1 MGFDKEKDFESALI
15 AVLQTKGWET
25 EVIKNPS
32 EKDLIEN
39 WKNILFN
46 NNRER
51 DRLNDFP
58 LTDTE
63 MQQILD
69 QIRELKTPLKLNGFI
84 NGKTISIKR
93 DNPDDTEHLGKEIS
107 LDIYDRDEIAAG
119 KSKYQI
125 AEQPRFE
132 AEDPI
137 GYSRRGDIMLLINGM
152 PVIHIELKR
161 SGVSVSEATTQIK
174 KYSYE
179 GKFSGLYS
187 LIQVFVAMTPEETV
201 YFANP
206 GEYTKFNS
214 DFYFHWEDFNN
225 EIINDWK
232 TIASTLLSIP
242 MAHQLIGFYTVADD
256 GDGTLKV
263 MRSYQYYAANAIS
276 DKVAKADFN
285 EERVLGGY
293 IWHTTGSGKTMTSFK
308 SAELIANSQDADK
321 VVFLMD
327 RIELGVQSLREY
339 RGFADCADDIQ
350 ATENTDVLKT
360 KLKSS
365 NASDTLIVTSI
376 QKMSRIKD
384 DGLSGADIDI
394 INKKRLVF
402 IVDEC
407 HRDVFGDMMVTI
419 KQTFPKAMM
428 FGFTGTPLMGGER
441 ITSEVFGDE
450 LHRYSISDGIRD
462 KNVLAFDPKSV
473 QTFSPADLIQAIV
486 MKQTNSSSIDEV
498 FNDPK
503 KAELYNRLSELP
515 MERDVFDED
524 WNITGHGLEHYIPK
538 TQYQTEKHRRAVTD
552 NILKNIKIISRN
564 NKFSGILAT
573 SSIPEAIEYYRIL
586 KDEITSK
593 SLDLKISCLFDPN
606 IDNTDGFEVK
616 EEGLKEIISDYN
628 EQYGMT
634 YSLPTYAE
642 LKKDI
647 VARFAH
653 KKPYQLI
660 KEDEKINLL
669 IVVDQLLTGFD
680 SKWINVLYLDKV
692 LQGANIIQA
701 FSRTNRICDK
711 DKPFGIIKYYRY
723 PFSMDK
729 YIEKAVAEYSGNK
742 PYGVFVDKLK
752 DNVIKL
758 NSLYKEI
765 KDLFESCGITEFETL
780 PEDKVDRK
788 KFGQLYAEF
797 VKTYRSAQIQGL
809 KNNDSFETLV
819 DVSTDANST
828 EHDKKDDGEDIIES
842 LLCDVDL
849 DFDLETFEKIKQ
861 RAKDLDGGSRTEN
874 DDFPF
879 DIDTDITEYDR
890 AKIDSDYLNKKFKKY
905 LVNLT
910 QENISQEELEKS
922 LSDLHKAFAFLSAN
936 QQKFANIFIHDIQSG
951 RVTIN
956 PEKTFMDYIAEYEAR
971 DKNDRINSLSTSLGL
986 DSDLLR
992 KMVDLNLD
1000 NNNIDEYGRFEQLK
1014 STVDK
1019 ERAKSYLEQRLGR
1032 QLLMIEVNIEI
1043 DKLLRNFIIKGVI

>member
-1 MGFDKEKDFESALI
+1 MGFDKEKDFEAALI

-46 NNRER
+46 NNRQR
-51 DRLNDFP
+51 DRLNDYP

-69 QIRELKTPLKLNGFI
+69 QIKELRTPLKLNGFI
-84 NGKTISIKR
+84 NGKTVSIKR
-93 DNPDDTEHLGKEIS
+93 DNSEDVEHLGKEIS

-137 GYSRRGDIMLLINGM
+137 GYKRRGDIMLLINGM
-152 PVIHIELKR
+152 PVIHIELKK
-161 SGVSVSEATTQIK
+161 SGVSVGEATTQIQ

-206 GEYTKFNS
+206 GEFSKFNS

-225 EIINDWK
+225 EIIYDWK

-256 GDGTLKV
+256 GDSTLKV

-285 EERVLGGY
+285 DERVLGGY
-293 IWHTTGSGKTMTSFK
+293 IWHTTGSGKTMTCFK

-327 RIELGVQSLREY
+327 RIELGTQSLREY
-339 RGFADCADDIQ
+339 RGFADCAEDVQ

-360 KLKSS
+360 KLKS
-365 NASDTLIVTSI
+365 NNTSDMLIVTSI

-384 DGLSGADIDI
+384 DGLSSADIDI

-407 HRDVFGDMMVTI
+407 HRDVFGEMMATI

-428 FGFTGTPLMGGER
+428 FGFTGTPLMADDKN
-441 ITSEVFGDE
+441 TAEVFGDE

-462 KNVLAFDPKSV
+462 KNVLGFDPKSV
-473 QTFSPADLIQAIV
+473 PTFTPEDLIQAIAIHET
-486 MKQTNSSSIDEV
+486 KSENIDEV
-498 FNDPK
+498 LNDPE
-503 KAELYNRLSELP
+503 KADVYNKLSDLP
-515 MERDVFDED
+515 MERDIFDED
-524 WNITGHGLEHYIPK
+524 WNVVGHGLESYVPK
-538 TQYQTEKHRRAVTD
+538 AQYQTEKHHRAVVD
-552 NILKNIKIISRN
+552 NILKNVKVISRN
-564 NKFSGILAT
+564 NKFSGLLAT

-586 KDEITSK
+586 KEEIK
-593 SLDLKISCLFDPN
+593 KKELDLKVSCLFDPT
-606 IDNTDGFEVK
+606 IDNMDGFEFK
-616 EEGLKEIISDYN
+616 EDGLKEIINDYN
-628 EQYGMT
+628 EQYGMS
-634 YSLPTYAE
+634 YSLPTYAK
-642 LKKDI
+642 LKEDI
-647 VARFAH
+647 VERFAH

-660 KEDEKINLL
+660 KDEEKINLL

-680 SKWINVLYLDKV
+680 SKWLNVLYLDKV
-692 LQGANIIQA
+692 LQGAYIVQA

-711 DKPFGIIKYYRY
+711 DKPSGIIKYYRY

-729 YIEKAVAEYSGNK
+729 YIEKAIAEYSGNK
-742 PYGVFVDKLK
+742 PFGIFVDKLK

-758 NSLYKEI
+758 NILYGEI
-765 KDLFESCGITEFETL
+765 KDLFESCGIVNFETL
-780 PEDKVDRK
+780 PEDEVDQK
-788 KFGQLYAEF
+788 KFGQLYREF

-809 KNNDSFETLV
+809 KVDKNVEALTGIIVEDDATEDSSESIIENLEC
-819 DVSTDANST
+819 DVS
-828 EHDKKDDGEDIIES
+828 
-842 LLCDVDL
+842 L
-849 DFDLETFEKIKQ
+849 DFGPEFVEIIKQ
-861 RAKDLDGGSRTEN
+861 RAKDLEGSSGGVIDG
-874 DDFPF
+874 FPF

-890 AKIDSDYLNKKFKKY
+890 TKIDSDYLNKKFHKY
-905 LVNLT
+905 LVNLG
-910 QENISQEELEKS
+910 QENISPEELEKS
-922 LSDLHKAFAFLSAN
+922 LNDLHKAFAFLSAR
-936 QQKFANIFIHDIQSG
+936 QQKFAKIFINDILRGEIAVEAGKS
-951 RVTIN
+951 
-956 PEKTFMDYIAEYEAR
+956 FMDYIAEYEAR
-971 DKNDRINSLSTSLGL
+971 DKNDRINSLASNLGL
-986 DSDLLR
+986 DTELLR
-992 KMVDLNLD
+992 KMVDLNL
-1000 NNNIDEYGRFEQLK
+1000 NEHTLNEYGRFDQLK
-1014 STVDK
+1014 DTVDK
-1019 ERAKSYLEQRLGR
+1019 EKAKQYLEKKLERELM
-1032 QLLMIEVNIEI
+1032 MIEVNMEV
-1043 DKLLRNFIIKGVI
+1043 DRLLRNFIIKGVI

>member
-1 MGFDKEKDFESALI
+1 MGFDKEKDFEAALI
-15 AVLQTKGWET
+15 SVLQTKGWET

-46 NNRER
+46 NNRQR
-51 DRLNDFP
+51 DRLNDYP

-69 QIRELKTPLKLNGFI
+69 QIKELRTPLKLNGFI

-93 DNPDDTEHLGKEIS
+93 DNPDDIDHFDKEIS

-152 PVIHIELKR
+152 PVIHIELKK

-174 KYSYE
+174 KYYYE
-179 GKFSGLYS
+179 GKFRGLYS

-206 GEYTKFNS
+206 GDFSKFNP

-232 TIASTLLSIP
+232 KIASTLLSIP

-256 GDGTLKV
+256 GDDTLKV

-339 RGFADCADDIQ
+339 RGFADCAENVQ

-360 KLKSS
+360 KLKST
-365 NASDTLIVTSI
+365 NTSDMLIVTSI

-384 DGLSGADIDI
+384 DGLSSADIDI

-407 HRDVFGDMMVTI
+407 HRDVFGDMMATI

-428 FGFTGTPLMGGER
+428 FGFTGTPLMAGDR
-441 ITSEVFGDE
+441 ITAEVFGNE

-462 KNVLAFDPKSV
+462 KNVLGFDPKSV
-473 QTFSPADLIQAIV
+473 PTFSPADLLQAIAIHET
-486 MKQTNSSSIDEV
+486 KSGNIDEV
-498 FNDPK
+498 FNDPEK
-503 KAELYNRLSELP
+503 VKVYNELSELP
-515 MERDVFDED
+515 MERDIFDED
-524 WNITGHGLEHYIPK
+524 WNVVGHGLESYVPK
-538 TQYQTEKHRRAVTD
+538 AQYQTEKHHRAVVD
-552 NILKNIKIISRN
+552 NILKNVKVISRN
-564 NKFSGILAT
+564 NKFSGLLAT

-586 KDEITSK
+586 KEEIK
-593 SLDLKISCLFDPN
+593 KRELDLKVSCLFDPT
-606 IDNTDGFEVK
+606 IDNMDGFEFK
-616 EEGLKEIISDYN
+616 EDGLKEIINDYN
-628 EQYGMT
+628 EQYGMS
-634 YSLPTYAE
+634 YSLSTYAK
-642 LKKDI
+642 LKEDI
-647 VARFAH
+647 VERFAH

-660 KEDEKINLL
+660 KDEEKINLL

-680 SKWINVLYLDKV
+680 SKWLNILYLDKV
-692 LQGANIIQA
+692 LQGAYIVQA

-711 DKPFGIIKYYRY
+711 DKPSGIIKYYRY

-729 YIEKAVAEYSGNK
+729 YIEKAIAEYSGNK
-742 PYGVFVDKLK
+742 PFGIFVDKLK

-758 NSLYKEI
+758 NTLYGEI
-765 KDLFESCGITEFETL
+765 KDLFESCGIVNFETL
-780 PEDKVDRK
+780 PEDEIDKK
-788 KFGQLYAEF
+788 KFGQLYREF

-809 KNNDSFETLV
+809 KVDKNVEALTGVIVEDDATEDSSESIIENLEC
-819 DVSTDANST
+819 DVS
-828 EHDKKDDGEDIIES
+828 
-842 LLCDVDL
+842 L
-849 DFDLETFEKIKQ
+849 DFGPEFVEIIKQ
-861 RAKDLDGGSRTEN
+861 RAKDLEGSSGGVIDG
-874 DDFPF
+874 FPF
-879 DIDTDITEYDR
+879 DIGTDITEYDR
-890 AKIDSDYLNKKFKKY
+890 TKIDSDYLNKKFQKY
-905 LVNLT
+905 LVNLG
-910 QENISQEELEKS
+910 QENISPEELEKS
-922 LSDLHKAFAFLSAN
+922 LNDLHKAFAFLSAR
-936 QQKFANIFIHDIQSG
+936 QQKFAKIFINDILRGEIAVEAGKS
-951 RVTIN
+951 
-956 PEKTFMDYIAEYEAR
+956 FMDYIAEYEVR
-971 DKNDRINSLSTSLGL
+971 DKNDRVNSLASNLGL
-986 DSDLLR
+986 DAELLR
-992 KMVDLNLD
+992 KMVDLNL
-1000 NNNIDEYGRFEQLK
+1000 NEYTLNEYGRFDQLK
-1014 STVDK
+1014 DTVDK
-1019 ERAKSYLEQRLGR
+1019 EKAKQYLEKKLERELM
-1032 QLLMIEVNIEI
+1032 MIEVNMEV
-1043 DKLLRNFIIKGVI
+1043 DRLLRNFIIKGMI

>member
-1 MGFDKEKDFESALI
+1 MGFDKEKDFEAALI

-46 NNRER
+46 NNRQR
-51 DRLNDFP
+51 DRLNDYP

-69 QIRELKTPLKLNGFI
+69 QIKQLRTPLKLNGFI

-93 DNPDDTEHLGKEIS
+93 DNPDDIEHFDKEIS

-152 PVIHIELKR
+152 PVIHIELKK
-161 SGVSVSEATTQIK
+161 SSVSVGEATTQIK
-174 KYSYE
+174 KYYYE
-179 GKFSGLYS
+179 GKFRGLYS

-206 GEYTKFNS
+206 GDFSKFNP

-232 TIASTLLSIP
+232 KIASTLLSIP

-256 GDGTLKV
+256 GDDTLKV

-339 RGFADCADDIQ
+339 RGFADCAENVQ

-360 KLKSS
+360 KLKSTS
-365 NASDTLIVTSI
+365 TSDMLIVTSI

-384 DGLSGADIDI
+384 DGLSSADIDI

-407 HRDVFGDMMVTI
+407 HRDVFGDMMATI

-428 FGFTGTPLMGGER
+428 FGFTGTPLMAGDR
-441 ITSEVFGDE
+441 ITAEVFGNE

-462 KNVLAFDPKSV
+462 KNVLGFDVNGVSTYSEIDLMEAIAIHLTKSASIEEV
-473 QTFSPADLIQAIV
+473 LSDPEKADV
-486 MKQTNSSSIDEV
+486 
-498 FNDPK
+498 
-503 KAELYNRLSELP
+503 YNKLSDLP
-515 MERDVFDED
+515 SERDVFDES
-524 WNITGHGLEHYIPK
+524 WNVVGHGLESYVPK
-538 TQYQTEKHRRAVTD
+538 SQYRTEKHHRAVVD
-552 NILKNIKIISRN
+552 NILKNVKVISRN

-586 KDEITSK
+586 KEEIK
-593 SLDLKISCLFDPN
+593 NRELDLKVCCLFDPT
-606 IDNTDGFEVK
+606 IDNMDGFEYK
-616 EEGLKEIISDYN
+616 EDGLKEIITDYN
-628 EQYGMT
+628 EQYGMSYT
-634 YSLPTYAE
+634 LPTYAK
-642 LKKDI
+642 LKEDI

-653 KKPYQLI
+653 KKPYQSI
-660 KEDEKINLL
+660 KDEEKINLL

-680 SKWINVLYLDKV
+680 SKWINVLYLDK
-692 LQGANIIQA
+692 LIQGAYIIQA

-723 PFSMDK
+723 PASMEK

-742 PYGVFVDKLK
+742 PYGIFVDKLR
-752 DNVIKL
+752 DNVVKL
-758 NSLYKEI
+758 NTLYKEI
-765 KDLFESCGITEFETL
+765 KDLFESSGVTDFETL
-780 PEDKVDRK
+780 PEDEIDKK
-788 KFGQLYAEF
+788 KFAQLYKEF
-797 VKTYRSAQIQGL
+797 VQTYRSAQIQGL
-809 KNNDSFETLV
+809 KVNKNMEVPTGVIVEEVNDTEV
-819 DVSTDANST
+819 DN
-828 EHDKKDDGEDIIES
+828 ERIIDKLI
-842 LLCDVDL
+842 CDVDL
-849 DFDLETFEKIKQ
+849 DFDPETFEKIKQ
-861 RAKDLDGGSRTEN
+861 RAKDLEGGTRGDGSEL
-874 DDFPF
+874 PF
-879 DIDTDITEYDR
+879 DIDTDITAYDR
-890 AKIDSDYLNKKFKKY
+890 TKIDSDYLDKKFQKY
-905 LVNLT
+905 LLDLS
-910 QENISQEELEKS
+910 QENVSEEELEKS
-922 LSDLHKAFAFLSAN
+922 LNDLHKAFAFLSAR
-936 QQKFANIFIHDIQSG
+936 QQKFANIFINDIQRG
-951 RVTIN
+951 EVTI
-956 PEKTFMDYIAEYEAR
+956 EAGKSFMDYVAEYEAR
-971 DKNDRINSLSTSLGL
+971 DKNDRINSLASDLGL
-986 DSDLLR
+986 DAELLR
-992 KMVDLNLD
+992 KMVDLNL
-1000 NNNIDEYGRFEQLK
+1000 NEYTLNEYGRFDQLK
-1014 STVDK
+1014 DTVDK
-1019 ERAKSYLEQRLGR
+1019 EKAKQYLEKKLERELM
-1032 QLLMIEVNIEI
+1032 MIEVNMEV
-1043 DKLLRNFIIKGVI
+1043 DRLLRNFIIKGVI

>member
-1 MGFDKEKDFESALI
+1 MGFDKEKDFEAALI

-46 NNRER
+46 NNRQR
-51 DRLNDFP
+51 DRLNDYP

-69 QIRELKTPLKLNGFI
+69 QIKELRTPLKLNGFI
-84 NGKTISIKR
+84 NGKTVSIKR
-93 DNPDDTEHLGKEIS
+93 DNPEDVEHLGKEIS

-137 GYSRRGDIMLLINGM
+137 GYKRRGDIMLLINGM
-152 PVIHIELKR
+152 PVIHIELKK
-161 SGVSVSEATTQIK
+161 SGVSVGEATTQIQ

-206 GEYTKFNS
+206 GEFSKFNS

-225 EIINDWK
+225 EIIYDWK

-285 EERVLGGY
+285 EDRVLGGY
-293 IWHTTGSGKTMTSFK
+293 IWHTTGSGKTMTCFK

-327 RIELGVQSLREY
+327 RIELGTQSLREY
-339 RGFADCADDIQ
+339 RGFADCAEDVQ

-360 KLKSS
+360 KLKS
-365 NASDTLIVTSI
+365 NNTSDMLIVTSI

-384 DGLSGADIDI
+384 DGLSSADIDI

-407 HRDVFGDMMVTI
+407 HRDVFGEMMATI

-428 FGFTGTPLMGGER
+428 FGFTGTPLMAGDR
-441 ITSEVFGDE
+441 ITAEVFGDE

-462 KNVLAFDPKSV
+462 KNVLGFDPKSV
-473 QTFSPADLIQAIV
+473 PTFTPEDLIQAIAIHET
-486 MKQTNSSSIDEV
+486 KSENIDEV
-498 FNDPK
+498 LYDPE
-503 KAELYNRLSELP
+503 KADVYNKLSDLP
-515 MERDVFDED
+515 MERDIFDED
-524 WNITGHGLEHYIPK
+524 WNVVGHGIESYIPQA
-538 TQYQTEKHRRAVTD
+538 QYQTEKHHRAVVE
-552 NILKNIKIISRN
+552 NILKKVKVISRN

-586 KDEITSK
+586 KEEIK
-593 SLDLKISCLFDPN
+593 KRKLDLKISCLFDPT
-606 IDNTDGFEVK
+606 IDNTDGFEIK
-616 EEGLKEIISDYN
+616 EDGLKEIIKDYN

-634 YSLPTYAE
+634 YSLPTYAK
-642 LKKDI
+642 LKEDI

-660 KEDEKINLL
+660 KDEDKINLL

-680 SKWINVLYLDKV
+680 SKWINILYLDKV
-692 LQGANIIQA
+692 LQGAYIVQA

-729 YIEKAVAEYSGNK
+729 YIEKAIAEYSGNK
-742 PYGVFVDKLK
+742 PFGIFVDKLK
-752 DNVIKL
+752 DNIIKL
-758 NSLYKEI
+758 NALYGEI
-765 KDLFESCGITEFETL
+765 KELFESCGITDFGTL
-780 PEDKVDRK
+780 PEDEVDKK
-788 KFGQLYAEF
+788 KFGQLYKEF
-797 VKTYRSAQIQGL
+797 IKTYRSAQIQGL
-809 KNNDSFETLV
+809 KV
-819 DVSTDANST
+819 DKSVGALTGVIVEDEDTAEEANEDVIYNEECGGVS
-828 EHDKKDDGEDIIES
+828 
-842 LLCDVDL
+842 
-849 DFDLETFEKIKQ
+849 LEFGPEFVEMIKQ
-861 RAKDLDGGSRTEN
+861 RAKDLEGGDSGAIDG
-874 DDFPF
+874 FPF

-890 AKIDSDYLNKKFKKY
+890 IKIDSDYLNKKFQKY
-905 LVNLT
+905 LVDLG
-910 QENISQEELEKS
+910 QANISPEELEKS
-922 LSDLHKAFAFLSAN
+922 LDDLHKAFAFLSAR
-936 QQKFANIFIHDIQSG
+936 QQKFAKIFIHDIQSG
-951 RVTIN
+951 KISV
-956 PEKTFMDYIAEYEAR
+956 ESGKSFMDYVAEYEAK
-971 DKNDRINSLSTSLGL
+971 DKNDRINSLATSLGL
-986 DSDLLR
+986 DVELLK
-992 KMVDLNLD
+992 KMVDLNLND
-1000 NNNIDEYGRFEQLK
+1000 HTINEYGRFDRLK
-1014 STVDK
+1014 DTVDREK
-1019 ERAKSYLEQRLGR
+1019 AKQYLEKRLER
-1032 QLLMIEVNIEI
+1032 ELSMIEVNIEV
-1043 DKLLRNFIIKGVI
+1043 DKLLRGFIIRGVI